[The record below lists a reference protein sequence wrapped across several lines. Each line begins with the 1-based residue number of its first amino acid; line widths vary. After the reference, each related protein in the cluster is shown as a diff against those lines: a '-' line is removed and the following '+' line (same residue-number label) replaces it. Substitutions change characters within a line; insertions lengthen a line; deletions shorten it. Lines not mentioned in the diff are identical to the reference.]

1 MNRETPKADI
11 KTERPPNPRCN
22 ANFFEIITHSWISK
36 LLKIGRLRDLNETDL
51 YTTLDDQKSS
61 PLGDK
66 LEKIWRSELAKSS
79 SMNRNP
85 NLLRALIRMFGAKFI
100 LYGFLFCIIEI
111 IFNLSQPILIGEL
124 LEYFNHNHSKNID
137 IKYAYLYSSGLICS
151 ILMSTILIFYTYEEI
166 MNEIMKVKVAC
177 CSLIFRKTLCLSHK
191 TFGETAVGQV
201 INLISNDVN
210 RFDCAINLHY
220 LWIGP
225 LQIIIGIY
233 FLWQEI
239 GVSLLIGVATF
250 FFFIPLQSWMGKII
264 SKFRLQTA
272 KKTDERIRLMNE
284 IISGIQVIKMYTW
297 EKPFVN
303 LIKYTRKI
311 EVEQIKGATF
321 IKFIWISFKVIQSRF
336 QIFISILIYVLLGN
350 KISFQKVYVLI
361 CFFNLLHMSMAV
373 KFSISL
379 LGIGELIVSI
389 KRIQH
394 YLLLEEK
401 DHQIQN
407 SHLKYDN
414 SVEQNIG
421 QSSIVDDYTANN
433 CNDIEDKK
441 ESVNSNSIVILN
453 TSAKWTD
460 VQTNNTLENINLT
473 VNSGQLVAVIGP
485 VGAGKSS
492 LIQAILRELPVFKG
506 KISVD
511 GVLSYASQEPWI
523 FSGTIQQNILFGSPM
538 DEERFKEVI
547 DVCALKSDLEH
558 FPLGDETIVGERGT
572 TLSGGQKA
580 RINLAR
586 AVYKKA
592 DIYLLD
598 DPLSAVDVKVG
609 NHLFEKCIRNYLKK
623 KACILI
629 THQVHHLSEVDH
641 IVLMDNGKIIIEG
654 SYQYIQ
660 ASNLDFAKVL
670 GPLNGTTIENK
681 IETNIM
687 NNNDVELRLDS
698 SQTGSNENIL
708 SSKFKES
715 TQKPNTK
722 LPYEFGKYKSKNV
735 LISYISSSESSYN
748 VFFGFFMCILI
759 LGLTVGGEFWL
770 SYWVNQELFYNPTNT
785 FNNSLSETHDPSNL
799 LLWFN
804 NNNEFYVIIYT
815 FFMVSLIISVI
826 IRSAIF
832 VQITMKASINLHNR
846 MFNSIVG
853 TTMSFFNINSSGFI
867 MNRFSKDLGA
877 VDDILPDIFLD
888 TLQIFMFIFGTVII
902 VGFTNIYLLIPT
914 VIIGIMV
921 YKVRDYYFYT
931 SQNIKRL
938 EASTRSPVLAHM
950 NASLQGLTT
959 IRAFGAE
966 QILSQ
971 EFDRHQ
977 DLHSSASHLYSCLN
991 QGFGFWIDIV
1001 CLLYLCIII
1010 FSLLIADNNIYGG
1023 SVGLVL
1029 TQVMCLLGRIQW
1041 GVRQSSILLCQ
1052 LTSVERVIEYT
1063 NLPQEDTLHSIEVKN
1078 PPKEWPYSGKIV
1090 FKDFNL
1096 RYSLNSP
1103 YVLKDLNI
1111 EIRSMEKI
1119 GIVGRTGAGKSSFI
1133 GALFRLALN
1142 EGKIII
1148 DGVDIHELM
1157 LKDLRSK
1164 LSIIPQ
1170 EPVLFS
1176 GTMRT
1181 NLDPF
1186 DEYPDHDLW
1195 NALDEVELKNFVEG
1209 LPGGLN
1215 SKLSSSGSNFSVGQR
1230 QLVCL
1235 ARAILQNNKILILDE
1250 ATANVD
1256 PLTDKLIQ
1264 NTIRNKFK
1272 NCTVLTIAH
1281 RINTIM
1287 DSDRVLVMDFGKI
1300 VEFDHPYNLLK
1311 NTDGFFYKMVEQTG
1325 KDKS

>member
-1 MNRETPKADI
+1 MSNSGS
-11 KTERPPNPRCN
+11 
-22 ANFFEIITHSWISK
+22 NFSVGQRHWISN

-61 PLGDK
+61 LLADK
-66 LEKIWRSELAKSS
+66 LEKIWRSELANAS

-111 IFNLSQPILIGEL
+111 IFNMSQPILIGEL
-124 LEYFNHNHSKNID
+124 LAYFNHDHSKNID
-137 IKYAYLYSSGLICS
+137 IKFAYLYSSGLICS
-151 ILMSTILIFYTYEEI
+151 MLMVTILTFFTYEEMI
-166 MNEIMKVKVAC
+166 NEIMKAKAAC

-191 TFGETAVGQV
+191 TFGETADGQV
-201 INLISNDVN
+201 INLITNDVN
-210 RFDCAINLHY
+210 RFDCVKNLNY

-225 LQIIIGIY
+225 LQIIVGIY
-233 FLWQEI
+233 FLWQDI
-239 GVSLLIGVATF
+239 GVSLLVGVATF
-250 FFFIPLQSWMGKII
+250 FFFIPLQGCMGKII

-272 KKTDERIRLMNE
+272 KNTDERIRLMNE

-297 EKPFVN
+297 EKPFGN
-303 LIKYTRKI
+303 LIKYTRKL

-321 IKFIWISFKVIQSRF
+321 IKFIWISLKVIQSRF
-336 QIFISILIYVLLGN
+336 QIFISILIYVFLGN
-350 KISFQKVYVLI
+350 RISFQKVYVLT
-361 CFFNLLHMSMAV
+361 CYFNLLHMSMAAI
-373 KFSISL
+373 FSLSL
-379 LGIGELIVSI
+379 LEIGELTVSI

-401 DHQIQN
+401 HD
-407 SHLKYDN
+407 K
-414 SVEQNIG
+414 SVEQNNG
-421 QSSIVDDYTANN
+421 QSPIVDDQIANN
-433 CNDIEDKK
+433 FNDFENKT
-441 ESVNSNSIVILN
+441 ESVKSHGIVVLN

-460 VQTNNTLENINLT
+460 VQNNNTLENINLT
-473 VNSGQLVAVIGP
+473 VKSGHLVAVIGP
-485 VGAGKSS
+485 IGAGKSS
-492 LIQAILRELPVFKG
+492 LIHAILRELPIFKG
-506 KISVD
+506 KISVH

-538 DEERFKEVI
+538 DKERFKEVI
-547 DVCALKSDLEH
+547 DVCALKNDLEH
-558 FPLGDETIVGERGT
+558 FPLGDETIVGERGI

-609 NHLFEKCIRNYLKK
+609 NHLFQKCIRNYLKE

-629 THQVHHLSEVDH
+629 THQVHYLSEVDH

-654 SYQYIQ
+654 SYQDIQ
-660 ASNLDFAKVL
+660 SSVFDFAKIL
-670 GPLNGTTIENK
+670 GPLKGTTTENE
-681 IETNIM
+681 IETNNM
-687 NNNDVELRLDS
+687 NNNDVDLLLDS

-708 SSKFKES
+708 SSKIKAL
-715 TQKPNTK
+715 THKPDK
-722 LPYEFGKYKSKNV
+722 KSEYEFDKYKSKNV
-735 LISYISSSESSYN
+735 VISYIS
-748 VFFGFFMCILI
+748 
-759 LGLTVGGEFWL
+759 
-770 SYWVNQELFYNPTNT
+770 
-785 FNNSLSETHDPSNL
+785 
-799 LLWFN
+799 
-804 NNNEFYVIIYT
+804 
-815 FFMVSLIISVI
+815 
-826 IRSAIF
+826 
-832 VQITMKASINLHNR
+832 
-846 MFNSIVG
+846 
-853 TTMSFFNINSSGFI
+853 
-867 MNRFSKDLGA
+867 
-877 VDDILPDIFLD
+877 
-888 TLQIFMFIFGTVII
+888 
-902 VGFTNIYLLIPT
+902 
-914 VIIGIMV
+914 
-921 YKVRDYYFYT
+921 
-931 SQNIKRL
+931 
-938 EASTRSPVLAHM
+938 STRSPVLAHM

-959 IRAFGAE
+959 IRAYKAE
-966 QILSQ
+966 QILST
-971 EFDRHQ
+971 EFDKHQ
-977 DLHSSASHLYSCLN
+977 DLHSSASHMYTCLN

-1010 FSLLIADNNIYGG
+1010 FSFLIADNTIYGG
-1023 SVGLVL
+1023 SVGLAL
-1029 TQVMCLLGRIQW
+1029 TQVMTLLCRIQW
-1041 GVRQSSILLCQ
+1041 GVRQLTILLCQ
-1052 LTSVERVIEYT
+1052 FTSVERVIEYT
-1063 NLPQEDTLHSIEVKN
+1063 NLPQEDTLHSNEVKN
-1078 PPKEWPYSGKIV
+1078 PPKEWPYSGKII

-1096 RYSLNSP
+1096 RYSLNAP

-1148 DGVDIHELM
+1148 DGVDIHELV

-1186 DEYPDHDLW
+1186 DEYPDHALW
-1195 NALDEVELKNFVEG
+1195 NALDEVELKNFVED

-1215 SKLSSSGSNFSVGQR
+1215 SKMSNSGSNFSVGQR

-1300 VEFDHPYNLLK
+1300 VEFDHPKNLLK
-1311 NTDGFFYKMVEQTG
+1311 NADGFFYKMV
-1325 KDKS
+1325 

>member
-1 MNRETPKADI
+1 MYSEIPKADS

-22 ANFFEIITHSWISK
+22 ANFFQIITHSWISN
-36 LLKIGRLRDLNETDL
+36 LLKLGRLRDLNETDL

-66 LEKIWRSELAKSS
+66 LEKIWRSELANAS

-85 NLLRALIRMFGAKFI
+85 KLLRPLIRMFGAKFI
-100 LYGFLFCIIEI
+100 LYGFLYFIIEI
-111 IFNLSQPILIGEL
+111 IFNMSQPMLIGEL
-124 LEYFNHNHSKNID
+124 LAYFNHDNSKNID
-137 IKYAYLYSSGLICS
+137 IKYAYLYSSVLICS
-151 ILMSTILIFYTYEEI
+151 MLMSTILLFFIYEEM
-166 MNEIMKVKVAC
+166 MNEVIKAKAAC
-177 CSLIFRKTLCLSHK
+177 CSLIYRKTLCLSHK

-210 RFDCAINLHY
+210 RFDCVINVHY

-233 FLWQEI
+233 FLWQDI
-239 GVSLLIGVATF
+239 GVSLLVGVATF
-250 FFFIPLQSWMGKII
+250 FFFIPLQGWMGKII
-264 SKFRLQTA
+264 SKYRLQTA

-297 EKPFVN
+297 EKPFGN
-303 LIKYTRKI
+303 LIKYIRKI
-311 EVEQIKGATF
+311 EVEQIQGATF
-321 IKFIWISFKVIQSRF
+321 IRFVWISFKVIQSRF
-336 QIFISILIYVLLGN
+336 QIFISIIVYVLLGN
-350 KISFQKVYVLI
+350 RISFQKVYVLT
-361 CFFNLLHMSMAV
+361 CYFSLLHSSMAV
-373 KFSISL
+373 KFSLSL

-394 YLLLEEK
+394 YLILEEK

-407 SHLKYDN
+407 SYSKSDK
-414 SVEQNIG
+414 SVEHNIG
-421 QSSIVDDYTANN
+421 QSPIVDDYIANS
-433 CNDIEDKK
+433 CNDFEIKK
-441 ESVNSNSIVILN
+441 KSVNSHSIVVLN

-460 VQTNNTLENINLT
+460 IQTNNTLENINLT
-473 VNSGQLVAVIGP
+473 VNSGHLVAIIGP

-492 LIQAILRELPVFKG
+492 LIQAILRELAVFKG

-523 FSGTIQQNILFGSPM
+523 FAGTIQQNILFGSPM

-547 DVCALKSDLEH
+547 DVCGLKSDLEH
-558 FPLGDETIVGERGT
+558 FPLGDGTIVGERGT

-609 NHLFEKCIRNYLKK
+609 NHLFEKCIKNYLKE

-670 GPLNGTTIENK
+670 GPLNGTTIENE
-681 IETNIM
+681 IETNKM

-722 LPYEFGKYKSKNV
+722 SPYEFGKYKSKNV

-770 SYWVNQELFYNPTNT
+770 SFWVNQELFYNQKTT

-804 NNNEFYVIIYT
+804 NNNEYYVIIYT

-832 VQITMKASINLHNR
+832 VKITMKASINLHNR

-1096 RYSLNSP
+1096 RYILNSP

-1142 EGKIII
+1142 EGTSIVFWDNANK
-1148 DGVDIHELM
+1148 
-1157 LKDLRSK
+1157 LRS
-1164 LSIIPQ
+1164 I
-1170 EPVLFS
+1170 
-1176 GTMRT
+1176 
-1181 NLDPF
+1181 
-1186 DEYPDHDLW
+1186 
-1195 NALDEVELKNFVEG
+1195 
-1209 LPGGLN
+1209 
-1215 SKLSSSGSNFSVGQR
+1215 
-1230 QLVCL
+1230 
-1235 ARAILQNNKILILDE
+1235 
-1250 ATANVD
+1250 
-1256 PLTDKLIQ
+1256 
-1264 NTIRNKFK
+1264 
-1272 NCTVLTIAH
+1272 
-1281 RINTIM
+1281 
-1287 DSDRVLVMDFGKI
+1287 
-1300 VEFDHPYNLLK
+1300 
-1311 NTDGFFYKMVEQTG
+1311 
-1325 KDKS
+1325 